1 MPARLRLASSAG
13 GDTLPIRVVLA
24 IDHGLVRRGLYA
36 LLEGE
41 KDVDVVATPHDLAAA
56 VRCTSISVP
65 DVLALDIGIPDG
77 AVTDAIRRLRV
88 DVPETEVVVLTMEES
103 PLSAHRAIEAGAIG
117 FVLKDRADSE
127 LMPAIRAAVR
137 GNEYVSSRVADGLAA
152 LRGAVGG
159 DGLTARETE
168 VVRLIALGHTSRE
181 IAETL
186 HLSRRT
192 VETQRSRIYEK
203 LGIATRAD
211 LVRFALRRRLMGV

>member
-1 MPARLRLASSAG
+1 
-13 GDTLPIRVVLA
+13 
-24 IDHGLVRRGLYA
+24 
-36 LLEGE
+36 
-41 KDVDVVATPHDLAAA
+41 VVATPPDLAAA
-56 VRCTSISVP
+56 VRCTRISVP

-88 DVPETEVVVLTMEES
+88 DVPETEVVVLAMEES

-127 LMPAIRAAVR
+127 LMPAVRAAVR
-137 GNEYVSSRVADGLAA
+137 GHEYVSSRVAAGLDA
-152 LRGAVGG
+152 LRGTVGD
-159 DGLTARETE
+159 DGLSARETE
-168 VVRLIALGHTSRE
+168 ILRLIALGHTSRE
-181 IAETL
+181 IAEML

-203 LGIATRAD
+203 LGVQTRAD

>member
-1 MPARLRLASSAG
+1 MPARLRLASPAG
-13 GDTLPIRVVLA
+13 ADALPIRVVLA
-24 IDHGLVRRGLYA
+24 IDHGLVRRGLHA

-41 KDVDVVATPHDLAAA
+41 SDVDVVATPHDLATA
-56 VRCTSISVP
+56 VRCTRVCVP

-77 AVTDAIRRLRV
+77 AVTEAICRLRV
-88 DVPETEVVVLTMEES
+88 DVPDTEVVVLTMEES
-103 PLSAHRAIEAGAIG
+103 PLSAHRAMEAGAIG

-137 GNEYVSSRVADGLAA
+137 GDEYVSARVAGGLDA

-159 DGLTARETE
+159 DGLSAREIE

-181 IAETL
+181 IAEML